1 MPVLG
6 LHMPNKEVS
15 VPAGGTKGLQCVL
28 AVDIAFVVCWPWQF
42 WLQVFASLSDQH
54 IAVSKW
60 CLHLQSIPQQD
71 SLTGFN
77 PAHTQRLR
85 TYLAAQRPNELE
97 ALSNQLRGHSLDTS
111 TANLQRQLAA
121 GAAFTVRTL
130 NHLASTVCSCSEELT
145 QMFLLFK
152 LGYVFCPC
160 ELSFSPAF
168 MSTFF
173 KWIYHGSCTCV
184 VRGLS

>member
-6 LHMPNKEVS
+6 LRMPNKEVS

-28 AVDIAFVVCWPWQF
+28 AVDIAFVVYWPWQF
-42 WLQVFASLSDQH
+42 WLQGFASLSDQH
-54 IAVSKW
+54 IAVSKR

-77 PAHTQRLR
+77 PAHSQRLR
-85 TYLAAQRPNELE
+85 TYLAAQRPELE
-97 ALSNQLRGHSLDTS
+97 VLSNQLRGHSLDTS

-130 NHLASTVCSCSEELT
+130 NHLASTICSCSEELT
-145 QMFLLFK
+145 QMFLL
-152 LGYVFCPC
+152 GYVFCPC
-160 ELSFSPAF
+160 GLSFSPAF

-173 KWIYHGSCTCV
+173 KWIYHGSSTFV